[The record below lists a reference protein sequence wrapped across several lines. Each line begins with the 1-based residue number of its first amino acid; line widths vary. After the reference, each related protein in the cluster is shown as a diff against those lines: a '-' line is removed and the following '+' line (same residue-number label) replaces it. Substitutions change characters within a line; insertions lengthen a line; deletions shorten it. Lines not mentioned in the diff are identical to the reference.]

1 MKKYKS
7 GDIVKHRTGKIGI
20 YLGYIPVG
28 KSTFYIDRTILIKEN
43 LITIICKDS
52 KLKFNKFYKELW
64 EDENCTIIGNTYELT
79 PEIGDYVFFIPK
91 KKILKIDKF
100 FFDTKPVLPQDGT
113 IEQRC
118 FIQEISYMTLK
129 EFYWDP
135 NIPATMNDCVLLKT
149 KDELV
154 TVVDEI
160 YV

>member
-28 KSTFYIDRTILIKEN
+28 KNTFYIDRILPNKGN
-43 LITIICKDS
+43 LITIIYKNP
-52 KLKFNKFYKELW
+52 KFGFNKFCKELW
-64 EDENCTIIGNTYELT
+64 EDENCTIVGNTYDLI

-91 KKILKIDKF
+91 KKILKIDKLF
-100 FFDTKPVLPQDGT
+100 FHTEPVINLDGT
-113 IEQRC
+113 TEQRC

-135 NIPATMNDCVLLKT
+135 NIPATMNDCVLLKI

>member
-1 MKKYKS
+1 MKQYKS
-7 GDIVKHRTGKIGI
+7 GDIVRHRTGKIGI

-28 KSTFYIDRTILIKEN
+28 KSTFYVDRTIPIKEN
-43 LITIICKDS
+43 LVTIIYKDP

-64 EDENCTIIGNTYELT
+64 EDENCTIIGNTYEFT

-100 FFDTKPVLPQDGT
+100 FFDTEPAYTVDGT
-113 IEQRC
+113 IEQRN
-118 FIQEISYMTLK
+118 FVQKISYMTLK

-135 NIPATMNDCVLLKT
+135 NIPATMNDCVLLKI
-149 KDELV
+149 KDELL